1 MKKTNID
8 VPNMESWCQIHDD
21 DKYHTHNSIFV
32 KINFIFFITFI
43 QLGSSFDDI
52 QELASLR
59 HLESEVRGRSQEMA
73 RKGSKDLSPPQN
85 EIYLLY
91 NHFQMAGT
99 FV

>member
-1 MKKTNID
+1 MCLIWRAGVKYTMMINI
-8 VPNMESWCQIHDD
+8 
-21 DKYHTHNSIFV
+21 THNSIFV

-85 EIYLLY
+85 EIYFCCITISKWQVPLCK
-91 NHFQMAGT
+91 
-99 FV
+99 

>member
-73 RKGSKDLSPPQN
+73 RTPPQN

>member
-59 HLESEVRGRSQEMA
+59 HLESEVREGEA
-73 RKGSKDLSPPQN
+73 RKWLERVAKTSP
-85 EIYLLY
+85 LLKMKY
-91 NHFQMAGT
+91 IS
-99 FV
+99 VV